1 MKKILVIGSTVADVI
16 VNLDV
21 LPKTAEDVHIK
32 SQSVAL
38 GGCAHN
44 VSDMIGHYNVP
55 YDLFSPVG
63 TGIYGDFVRKRLA
76 EKGVTS
82 TAPTPDMANGCC
94 YCFVESSGERT
105 FIVEHGA
112 EYLFK
117 PEWFKGLKTEDYA
130 SVYVCGLEIEE
141 KTGDVVVD
149 FLEKSGLPV
158 FFAPG
163 PRLSRIDPSLM
174 DRIFALHPIL
184 HLNDDEA
191 REYTAAATIEAAAAI
206 LYSRTQAMM
215 KILIPVAA
223 PGIVTTLIFIF
234 INAWNEYTVALCLIS
249 TDTLKP
255 LTVGINTFNGYNMI
269 EWQYLFSA
277 SIFAI
282 IPVVILFMSIEKN
295 LVSGLASGGVKG

>member
-82 TAPTPDMANGCC
+82 TAPTSDMANGCC

-112 EYLFK
+112 EYLFE
-117 PEWFKGLKTEDYA
+117 PEWFSGLKTEDYA

-149 FLEKSGLPV
+149 FRSEEHTSELQS
-158 FFAPG
+158 
-163 PRLSRIDPSLM
+163 PS
-174 DRIFALHPIL
+174 
-184 HLNDDEA
+184 
-191 REYTAAATIEAAAAI
+191 
-206 LYSRTQAMM
+206 
-215 KILIPVAA
+215 
-223 PGIVTTLIFIF
+223 
-234 INAWNEYTVALCLIS
+234 
-249 TDTLKP
+249 
-255 LTVGINTFNGYNMI
+255 
-269 EWQYLFSA
+269 
-277 SIFAI
+277 
-282 IPVVILFMSIEKN
+282 
-295 LVSGLASGGVKG
+295 